1 MAETYKI
8 LITEDNAE
16 KELTRDDV
24 VEMLHNDVATVT
36 FTKKDGSERVMECT
50 LLQHVLDERAPTIAK
65 KDDPEEV
72 IEQYTKEFKEWFK
85 PIAGANEVEV
95 APVVDN
101 VPQVKEPN
109 PHTIAVY
116 DIPADGWRSFRL
128 DSIKSIG
135 FPTSI
140 YTDDGIVYPTEFGN
154 PQL

>member
-16 KELTRDDV
+16 KELTREDV
-24 VEMLHNDVATVT
+24 VEMLYNDVATVT

-50 LLQHVLDERAPTIAK
+50 LLQHVLDERAPKIVK

-72 IEQYTKEFKEWFK
+72 KEQYTKDFKEWFK
-85 PIAGANEVEV
+85 PIADPNEVEI

-101 VPQVKEPN
+101 VPQVREPS

-128 DSIKSIG
+128 DSIISIG

-140 YTDDGIVYPTEFGN
+140 HTDDGIVYPTEFGN